1 MRRWLLIF
9 LLLVLPFQFSWAA
22 SAAYCQHERDA
33 QPAHWG
39 HHEHEP
45 DRRADSSRT
54 DDDAQK
60 SPGTQPNA
68 VLGDCAACHLGQ
80 AQQLP
85 PVADRVH
92 ALLPIAQA
100 LRAVPAEHFISH
112 ISEVPVPPA
121 WPLAL

>member
-60 SPGTQPNA
+60 SPGIQPNA

-85 PVADRVH
+85 PAADRVH

>member
-33 QPAHWG
+33 QPGHWG
-39 HHEHEP
+39 HHEHAP
-45 DRRADSSRT
+45 DRSADGSRI
-54 DDDAQK
+54 DDAQK

-80 AQQLP
+80 AQHLP
-85 PVADRVH
+85 TAADRAH
-92 ALLPIAQA
+92 APLPIAQV
-100 LRAVPAEHFISH
+100 LRAMPAEQFISH

>member
-45 DRRADSSRT
+45 DHRADGSRT
-54 DDDAQK
+54 DDAQK

-85 PVADRVH
+85 PAADRVH
-92 ALLPIAQA
+92 APLPIAQA
-100 LRAVPAEHFISH
+100 LRVVPAEQFISH

>member
-33 QPAHWG
+33 QPGHWG

-45 DRRADSSRT
+45 DRSADGSRT
-54 DDDAQK
+54 DDAQN

-68 VLGDCAACHLGQ
+68 VLGDCTVCHLGQ
-80 AQQLP
+80 AQHLP
-85 PVADRVH
+85 PAADRAH
-92 ALLPIAQA
+92 APLPIAQA
-100 LRAVPAEHFISH
+100 LRAMPAEQFISH
-112 ISEVPVPPA
+112 ITEVPVPPA

>member
-22 SAAYCQHERDA
+22 SAVYCQHERDA
-33 QPAHWG
+33 QPGHWG

-45 DRRADSSRT
+45 GRSADGSRT
-54 DDDAQK
+54 DDAQK

-68 VLGDCAACHLGQ
+68 VLRDCAVCHLGQ
-80 AQQLP
+80 AQHLP
-85 PVADRVH
+85 PAADRAH
-92 ALLPIAQA
+92 APLPIEQA
-100 LRAVPAEHFISH
+100 LRVMPAEQFISH

>member
-9 LLLVLPFQFSWAA
+9 LLLLLPFQFSWAA
-22 SAAYCQHERDA
+22 SAAYCQHERDV
-33 QPAHWG
+33 QPGHWG

-45 DRRADSSRT
+45 SSSASDSRMT
-54 DDDAQK
+54 DDAQK

-68 VLGDCAACHLGQ
+68 VLGDCAVCHLGH
-80 AQQLP
+80 AQHLP
-85 PVADRVH
+85 TMADRVQ
-92 ALLPIAQA
+92 APPMAQP
-100 LRAVPAEHFISH
+100 LRATRADHFISH

>member
-9 LLLVLPFQFSWAA
+9 LLLLLPLQSSWAA
-22 SAAYCQHERDA
+22 SAAYCQHERDV
-33 QPAHWG
+33 QPQHWG

-45 DRRADSSRT
+45 DRSAGGSRT
-54 DDDAQK
+54 DDAQK

-68 VLGDCAACHLGQ
+68 VLGDCAVCHLGQ
-80 AQQLP
+80 AQHLP
-85 PVADRVH
+85 SASDRVN
-92 ALLPIAQA
+92 ALPMARA

-121 WPLAL
+121 WPLAI

>member
-33 QPAHWG
+33 QPGHWG
-39 HHEHEP
+39 HHEHAP
-45 DRRADSSRT
+45 DRSADGSRT
-54 DDDAQK
+54 DDAQK

-80 AQQLP
+80 AQHLP
-85 PVADRVH
+85 PAADRAH
-92 ALLPIAQA
+92 APLPIAQA
-100 LRAVPAEHFISH
+100 LRAMPAEHFISH